1 MKKRLIKLFLIF
13 IVILCIISLTG
24 FFVFQKIE
32 DNLESLS
39 QIEIED
45 INLSSIEDGLYRGK
59 YKVIPIEVIID
70 VRIENHLITEMILIK
85 HSSGK
90 GELAEMILDDVMIN
104 QSLDV
109 DLVAGATYSSLV
121 ILLAISDA
129 LSTS

>member
-1 MKKRLIKLFLIF
+1 
-13 IVILCIISLTG
+13 LTG

-85 HSSGK
+85 HSNGK
-90 GELAEMILDDVMIN
+90 GELAEMILDDVIIN

-109 DLVAGATYSSLV
+109 DLVTGASYSSLV

-129 LSTS
+129 LRIS

>member
-85 HSSGK
+85 HSNGK

-129 LSTS
+129 LRIS

>member
-1 MKKRLIKLFLIF
+1 MKKRLFKLLLIF

-129 LSTS
+129 LRIS